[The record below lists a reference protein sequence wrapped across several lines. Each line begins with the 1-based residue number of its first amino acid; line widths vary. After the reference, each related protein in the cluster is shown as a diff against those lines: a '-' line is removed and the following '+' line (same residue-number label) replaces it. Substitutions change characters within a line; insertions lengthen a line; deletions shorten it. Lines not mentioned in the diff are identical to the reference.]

1 MKSFKIAE
9 KEYEFNRPTP
19 ARLSVVE
26 GMVNEYELFSTI
38 HNMSQVWRD
47 DTIPS
52 ETLLDT
58 LIGALDVVLCNER
71 EIANATLIDF
81 DEREKALAGIEREYL
96 AKRLRAENYAKN
108 SFGRFKRFAGEW
120 ERFCGE
126 VFKKGFS
133 SELALENLVYPDEVT
148 GAATDFFYS
157 PSERTMERLKEST
170 KTSQAADTQSR

>member
-1 MKSFKIAE
+1 MKSFKIEE

-26 GMVNEYELFSTI
+26 GMVNEFELFSTI

-47 DTIPS
+47 
-52 ETLLDT
+52 
-58 LIGALDVVLCNER
+58 
-71 EIANATLIDF
+71 
-81 DEREKALAGIEREYL
+81 EKEKF
-96 AKRLRAENYAKN
+96 AK
-108 SFGRFKRFAGEW
+108 FAGEW
-120 ERFCGE
+120 EKFCGE

-148 GAATDFFYS
+148 GAATDFFDL
-157 PSERTMERLKEST
+157 PSEKTMERLKEST